1 MPVNP
6 GSDRWSAA
14 RLPVVGL
21 ALLCG
26 LALRLWWILKFG
38 QTTNDT
44 RIYGEFARNLLE
56 FHVYGYSNFHHGVAA
71 LPTPTLIRLPGY
83 PLFLALCFRLFGME
97 NYSAVMLVQAAIDL
111 WTCLLLA
118 RVAGRIFGRRTGFV
132 ALWIAALCPFTAN
145 YVAAALTE
153 TLTLWA
159 MAMAFYAL
167 ARWRDA
173 GAALNRWLFAIAFAL
188 AYAILLRPE
197 QGLLAAAIVPAMLW
211 IAFRAHG
218 FAALRP
224 VLLVSVLT
232 LLPLVPW
239 TVRNWRVFHV
249 VEPLA
254 PRFATDPGELVNYGF
269 QRWFRTWGVDFAS
282 TENVYWNYDGSPIAI
297 ADLPNRAFDSNAQYA
312 ATEAVLADYNLT
324 DNPTAAL
331 DARFDAIAEQRIHAD
346 PLRYYVAMPVAR
358 VLNMIFRPRTELL
371 PIPAEWWKFKAPDK
385 AKDAFAVAYALLN
398 FAFLVLAAMTA
409 RNRRSWQEH
418 RPLVWAMLATIALR
432 SLLLLTLDNAEDRY
446 TLEFYPVL
454 IVLAAE
460 SVSQLTSSRAS
471 LRS

>member
-1 MPVNP
+1 MAWL
-6 GSDRWSAA
+6 RSA
-14 RLPVVGL
+14 GL
-21 ALLCG
+21 VLLCG
-26 LALRLWWILKFG
+26 LALRLWWIFHLG

-56 FHVYGYSNFHHGVAA
+56 FHVYGYSNFRHGVEAM
-71 LPTPTLIRLPGY
+71 PTPTLIRLPGY
-83 PLFLALCFRLFGME
+83 PLFLAACFRLFGME
-97 NYSAVMLVQAAIDL
+97 NYTAVMLVQGAVDL

-118 RVAGRIFGRRTGFV
+118 GLARRIFGRRAGLV
-132 ALWIAALCPFTAN
+132 ALWMAALCPFTAN

-153 TLTLWA
+153 TLTLWT
-159 MAMAFYAL
+159 MALSFYAL
-167 ARWRDA
+167 IRWRDA
-173 GAALNRWLFAIAFAL
+173 GAGINRWLFAIAFAL
-188 AYAILLRPE
+188 GYAILLRPE
-197 QGLLAAAIVPAMLW
+197 QGLLAAAIVPAMFW

-218 FAALRP
+218 FAARVTGLGP

-249 VEPLA
+249 FEPLA

-297 ADLPNRAFDSNAQYA
+297 SDLPNRAFDSNAQYA
-312 ATEAVLADYNLT
+312 ATEALLADYNLT
-324 DNPTAAL
+324 DNPTAGL
-331 DARFDAIAEQRIHAD
+331 DARFNAIAEQRIHAD
-346 PLRYYVAMPVAR
+346 PLRYYVALPVAR

-385 AKDAFAVAYALLN
+385 AKDAFALVYALLN
-398 FAFLVLAAMTA
+398 LAFLVLAGMTV
-409 RNRRSWQEH
+409 RRRQSWREH
-418 RPLVWAMLATIALR
+418 QPLVWAMLATITLR

-460 SVSQLTSSRAS
+460 AVARLTSSRAS